1 MQGTQS
7 IFKEPVIN
15 IIKEIPDFVAVINNN
30 RVVHKSIIRDHE

>member
-15 IIKEIPDFVAVINNN
+15 VIKEIPDFVAVINNN